1 MVRAEELWFNAAM
14 APKPL
19 KRAHQ
24 QAGTSVEVSA
34 GGVIYRRTPE
44 GIEIGL
50 ISTKGGTRWQLP
62 KGKQEKGETLEVTA
76 TREVAEETGLFGTIQ
91 APLDAI
97 DIWFNVSDGGRAVR
111 RHKVVHFYL
120 LEYGYGST
128 RDHDNEVDDACWF
141 PVDEALTRLTFPS
154 ERRIAERALAILTPA
169 GNESRE
175 RPASA

>member
-1 MVRAEELWFNAAM
+1 MDR
-14 APKPL
+14 KPL
-19 KRAHQ
+19 KGARQ
-24 QAGTSVEVSA
+24 RPETRFEISA

-128 RDHDNEVDDACWF
+128 RDHDHEVDDACWF
-141 PVDEALTRLTFPS
+141 PVDEALTRLTFPN
-154 ERRIAERALAILTPA
+154 ERRIAERALVILTPA